1 MHSAHAAQFG
11 GAVYRDIPDD
21 LKALIEPVVEDR
33 GFELVDVVITR
44 GAGATAIRVTIDR
57 VEADGL
63 VPVGDCADVLR
74 EIGSQLDVNEAVAE
88 SYGLEVSSPG
98 LDRTLAREK
107 DFSAACGEE
116 VKIRTRRPLDGRRRF
131 KGVLVDFKDGVAS
144 VEIDGREVEIPFDEI
159 EKANKLY
166 KFSRADFATARQSG
180 G

>member
-1 MHSAHAAQFG
+1 
-11 GAVYRDIPDD
+11 VYRDIPDD
-21 LKALIEPVVEDR
+21 LKALIEPVVEDH
-33 GFELVDVVITR
+33 GFELVDVVVTR
-44 GAGATAIRVTIDR
+44 GAGVSAIRVTIDR
-57 VEADGL
+57 AEGDGL
-63 VPVGDCADVLR
+63 VPVGDCAEVLR
-74 EIGSQLDVNEAVAE
+74 EIESQLDASETFAE

-131 KGVLVDFKDGVAS
+131 KGMLLDFKDGVAC
-144 VEIDGREVEIPFDEI
+144 VEIDGCEVAIPFDEI